1 MRCLILALAL
11 LAGPAFAQDTDLE
24 LVLLADASGSIDA
37 REIAFQRE
45 GYAQA
50 ITHPEVL
57 AAISGTAYGSI
68 AVTYVEWAAHT
79 AVVAPWQ
86 VITDRA
92 DAEAFAAAILA
103 PPRQAYGSNAIGQ
116 ALLDALAL
124 IEGNQIDGWRRV
136 IDFSGDS
143 VRNYSGPAIAEGR
156 DTVLAAGV
164 TINALPILRPDD
176 PGRAQGGLE
185 ALYADRIAGGPGSF
199 VVTAEDRASFAAAV
213 RRKLILEIS
222 ALTPGAPQLA
232 GGQSW
237 TLSR

>member
-1 MRCLILALAL
+1 MRYLILALSL
-11 LAGPAFAQDTDLE
+11 LAAPVLAQDTDLE
-24 LVLLADASGSIDA
+24 LVLLADASGSIDG

-45 GYAQA
+45 GYARA
-50 ITHPEVL
+50 ITDPDVL
-57 AAISGTAYGSI
+57 AAITDTAYGSI

-79 AVVAPWQ
+79 AVVADWH
-86 VITDRA
+86 VIATQE

-116 ALLDALAL
+116 ALLDALRL
-124 IEGNQIDGWRRV
+124 IEGNEIEGWRRV

-143 VRNYSGPAIAEGR
+143 MRNYSGPSIAEAR
-156 DTVLAAGV
+156 ETVLAAGV

-185 ALYADRIAGGPGSF
+185 ALYAAQIAGGPGSF
-199 VVTAEDRASFAAAV
+199 VVTAEDRASFADAV

-222 ALTPGAPQLA
+222 GLTPGAPRLA
-232 GGQSW
+232 
-237 TLSR
+237 RAE